1 MGLLKPNF
9 PDAQLFLTTNRV
21 NTYENIFFLIFL
33 YVKLFCNPYDIKI
46 YYYKKVKKL
55 IKKFSEPFWTLE

>member
-1 MGLLKPNF
+1 MHSFSWRPTE
-9 PDAQLFLTTNRV
+9 LTHTK
-21 NTYENIFFLIFL
+21 IFFFFIFL